1 MPKIDV
7 STIEGYDS
15 MTPEEKVAALE
26 GIDLP
31 APDLKDY
38 VKKSAMDKAASDAAS
53 WKKKYQ
59 DLLSDDDRKK
69 SEEAEELSNLR
80 NQVAELTKRET
91 IAKYTA
97 NFISQGYDKE
107 LAAETAIAM
116 AEGDTAKVFE
126 NNQKFL
132 EKYAKTIR
140 SENMRNTPR
149 PEDGDG
155 GPIDYAKKIEEARER
170 GDNAAVAYYI
180 RLQAQANKT

>member
-7 STIEGYDS
+7 STIEGYDD
-15 MTPEEKVAALE
+15 MTPEQKVAALE

-59 DLLSDDDRKK
+59 DLLSDEDRKK

-80 NQVAELTKRET
+80 TQVAELTKRET

-97 NFISQGYDKE
+97 NFISQGYEKE
-107 LAAETAIAM
+107 LAAETAKAM
-116 AEGDTAKVFE
+116 AEGDTATVFA

-132 EKYAKTIR
+132 DAYAKTIR
-140 SENMRNTPR
+140 SENMKNTPR
-149 PEDGDG
+149 PEDGSAG
-155 GPIDYAKKIEEARER
+155 GIDFSKKIEEARER
-170 GDNAAVAYYI
+170 GDGAAEAYWI
-180 RLQAQANKT
+180 RIQAQTNKK